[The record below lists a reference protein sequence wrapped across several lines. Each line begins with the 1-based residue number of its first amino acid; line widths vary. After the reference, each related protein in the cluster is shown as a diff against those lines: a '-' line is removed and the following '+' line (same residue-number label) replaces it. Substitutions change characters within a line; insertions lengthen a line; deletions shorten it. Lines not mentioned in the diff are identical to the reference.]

1 MSADE
6 GGRRMTE
13 AEERFAER
21 LAEDLEQVLGQG
33 IIVRDVEIASD
44 GPVFIRVAC
53 LVDGQIRELEARG
66 ETMLEAY
73 REVIRAAAELRL
85 AAAWWQIVGPT

>member
-1 MSADE
+1 MSTDE

-85 AAAWWQIVGPT
+85 ASAWWQIVGPT

>member
-1 MSADE
+1 
-6 GGRRMTE
+6 MTE

-21 LAEDLEQVLGQG
+21 LAEDLEQVLGAG
-33 IIVRDVEIASD
+33 IIVRDVEIDSD
-44 GPVFIRVAC
+44 GAVLVRVAC

-73 REVIRAAAELRL
+73 REVIGAAAELRL